1 MARVRELVISL
12 RLYIRDVKG
21 VLLCN
26 RFRKRTKNHTTLFKG
41 QIIELNPVLSGRQCM
56 AEVEQRK
63 SEEYLIGYD
72 LQVFTV
78 LVSEGSRSNYSP
90 ETTVT
95 NFGSPGVLLNLFTF
109 SFRLNPTEL
118 K

>member
-1 MARVRELVISL
+1 
-12 RLYIRDVKG
+12 
-21 VLLCN
+21 
-26 RFRKRTKNHTTLFKG
+26 
-41 QIIELNPVLSGRQCM
+41 M

-78 LVSEGSRSNYSP
+78 MVSEGTFSRSNYFP